1 MDLTKAY
8 KKWEQDPDSLNP
20 ERKRS
25 LPKRW
30 KIKLQAYKNRK
41 RITLCCICLNKFNPK
56 DLTVMT
62 DGGSG
67 GICKK
72 CKEKS

>member
-1 MDLTKAY
+1 MDLKKAY
-8 KKWEQDPDSLNP
+8 KEWEQDPDSLNP

-30 KIKLQAYKNRK
+30 KSMLDRYNRRK
-41 RITLCCICLNKFNPK
+41 SICSFCFNKFNLE
-56 DLTVMT
+56 DLTAMS

-72 CKEKS
+72 CKEQK